1 MIKFVLGVIVGIV
14 LCLFFLYFGGG
25 TTVKKIGEGLSDT
38 GKKMEALEGVM
49 KKEADE
55 TLKGVKQKILK
66 EEKSP
71 SKATQ

>member
-1 MIKFVLGVIVGIV
+1 MIKFVLGVIVGII

-66 EEKSP
+66 EEKNP

>member
-25 TTVKKIGEGLSDT
+25 TTVKKLGEGLSNT

-55 TLKGVKQKILK
+55 TLKGVKQKIIK
-66 EEKSP
+66 EGTDS

>member
-1 MIKFVLGVIVGIV
+1 MIKFVLGVIVGIILFV
-14 LCLFFLYFGGG
+14 FFLYFGGG

-55 TLKGVKQKILK
+55 TLKGVKKKIFK
-66 EEKSP
+66 EERDP

>member
-14 LCLFFLYFGGG
+14 LFLFFLYFGGG
-25 TTVKKIGEGLSDT
+25 TTVKKLGEGLSDT

-55 TLKGVKQKILK
+55 TLKGVKQKIF
-66 EEKSP
+66 EEGKGS

>member
-1 MIKFVLGVIVGIV
+1 MIKFVLGVIVGVV
-14 LCLFFLYFGGG
+14 LFLFFLYFGGG

-55 TLKGVKQKILK
+55 TLKGVKQKIFNEGK
-66 EEKSP
+66 DS
-71 SKATQ
+71 SKTTQ

>member
-38 GKKMEALEGVM
+38 GKKMETLEGVM
-49 KKEADE
+49 KKEADK
-55 TLKGVKQKILK
+55 TLEGVKQKIYK
-66 EEKSP
+66 EGKESSKS
-71 SKATQ
+71 TQ

>member
-14 LCLFFLYFGGG
+14 LFLFFLYFGGG
-25 TTVKKIGEGLSDT
+25 TTVKKLGEGLSDT

-55 TLKGVKQKILK
+55 TLKGVKQKIF
-66 EEKSP
+66 EKGKDS

>member
-1 MIKFVLGVIVGIV
+1 MIRFGLGVIVGI
-14 LCLFFLYFGGG
+14 LLFLFFLYFGGG

-49 KKEADE
+49 KKEAGK
-55 TLKGVKQKILK
+55 TLEGVKQKIFK
-66 EEKSP
+66 EGKES

>member
-55 TLKGVKQKILK
+55 TLKGVKQKIF
-66 EEKSP
+66 EKGKDS
-71 SKATQ
+71 SKTTQ

>member
-1 MIKFVLGVIVGIV
+1 MIRFVLGVIVGIV

-49 KKEADE
+49 KKEADK
-55 TLKGVKQKILK
+55 TLEGVKQKIYK
-66 EEKSP
+66 EGKESSKS
-71 SKATQ
+71 TQ

>member
-1 MIKFVLGVIVGIV
+1 MIRFVLGVIVGVV
-14 LCLFFLYFGGG
+14 LFLFFLYFGGG
-25 TTVKKIGEGLSDT
+25 TTVKKIGDGLSDT

-55 TLKGVKQKILK
+55 TLKGVKQKIFK
-66 EEKSP
+66 EEKKP

>member
-1 MIKFVLGVIVGIV
+1 MIKFVLGVIVGIILFV
-14 LCLFFLYFGGG
+14 FFLYFGGG

-55 TLKGVKQKILK
+55 TLKGVKKKIFK
-66 EEKSP
+66 EGRDP

>member
-1 MIKFVLGVIVGIV
+1 MIKFVLGVIVGII

-55 TLKGVKQKILK
+55 TLKGVKQKIFK
-66 EEKSP
+66 EGKSS

>member
-1 MIKFVLGVIVGIV
+1 MIRFVLGVIVGIV

-55 TLKGVKQKILK
+55 TLKGVKQKIFK
-66 EEKSP
+66 EEKNP

>member
-55 TLKGVKQKILK
+55 TLKGVKQKIFK
-66 EEKSP
+66 EEKNP